1 MKPRFTVMRKNGRGG
16 ASAAAV
22 TDANDPLARQKD
34 RRTMSF
40 VSALLLLYVTFTYWR
55 IIISVLGT
63 IDIATCSTTVNNFV
77 NFYAE

>member
-1 MKPRFTVMRKNGRGG
+1 MKPRFTVMQKNGRGG

-55 IIISVLGT
+55 IIISVLAT

>member
-1 MKPRFTVMRKNGRGG
+1 MKPRFTVMQKNGRGG

-55 IIISVLGT
+55 IIVSVLAT
-63 IDIATCSTTVNNFV
+63 IDTATCSTTVNNFV
-77 NFYAE
+77 HFYAE